1 MSIWDDLD
9 KKASEDN
16 RIGNHD
22 FIVDAITDGEWEPGR
37 KYREL
42 DGRLVTADNF
52 NVRQRFNVT
61 PPEEEVAA
69 NMKTWPRNIVQSVN
83 LSHQNDLVLE
93 KEYGTT
99 LESIKQGDTFR
110 VKTDYQTDKNDKTK
124 KYIRIVNF
132 LPKTAALSGNG
143 TKSDIPF

>member
-9 KKASEDN
+9 KEASVDN

-22 FIVDAITDGEWEPGR
+22 FVVDKITDGEWEPGR

-61 PPEEEVAA
+61 PPEDVVQREKA
-69 NMKTWPRNIVQSVN
+69 NWDQRTKKSVN
-83 LSHQNDLVLE
+83 YSHQMDVVLE
-93 KEYGTT
+93 KEYG
-99 LESIKQGDTFR
+99 LNLVQIKPGDTFR
-110 VKTDYQTDKNDKTK
+110 VLTDLETDKNNKEK
-124 KYIRIVNF
+124 KYVRISKF
-132 LPKTAALSGNG
+132 LPKDAVLSTNGNS
-143 TKSDIPF
+143 SDVPF